1 MSARDQLEEDYLRKL
16 ENDRMNVVI
25 DDVDRWYEVGIAVE
39 QIHQCVDA
47 ARGLA
52 PDKPGRMVRGV
63 VENRLADI
71 EKGTQELRLREAVAA
86 AGLSDGAIENGIER
100 VGIGA
105 RSVLQP
111 RIIEYGKAYR
121 AADIGGLC
129 RLHGRVEVKPVG
141 LLVAGDCKK
150 L

>member
-1 MSARDQLEEDYLRKL
+1 
-16 ENDRMNVVI
+16 MNVVI
-25 DDVDRWYEVGIAVE
+25 DDVDRRYEFGIAVE

-71 EKGTQELRLREAVAA
+71 EEGTEKVRLREAVAA
-86 AGLSDGAIENGIER
+86 ASLSDGAIENGIER

-105 RSVLQP
+105 RSVLEP
-111 RIIEYGKAYR
+111 CIIEYGETYG
-121 AADIGGLC
+121 AADFGGLC
-129 RLHGRVEVKPVG
+129 RLHGRVEIKPVG
-141 LLVAGDCKK
+141 LLVAGDREN